1 MLVPVMP
8 DYFRTMGGRVLRGR
22 EFTDAEAHVD
32 ARVAIVSERFA
43 GEFGSPADALGHEV
57 TIGSDPPWRIIGMV
71 KGMDYMTD
79 GANVNQ
85 IYVPAHSPGGFF
97 STFVARVN
105 GRAEDRLAMIRDTIR
120 SVDSQ
125 VPVFGVK
132 TMEQRM
138 FDALA
143 RPEFYRT
150 AVFCFA
156 AIALLLAVI
165 GIYGIVSYA
174 VARRTHE
181 MGVRMALGSTP
192 AQLRLNLVR
201 RGLIPIAAGAI
212 LGIGAAVLSVRLL
225 ENLVDGAKSVNAV
238 AYVAAVLGMA
248 LIAAVGI
255 WVATRPIAQLDIME
269 ILRTE

>member
-1 MLVPVMP
+1 
-8 DYFRTMGGRVLRGR
+8 
-22 EFTDAEAHVD
+22 
-32 ARVAIVSERFA
+32 
-43 GEFGSPADALGHEV
+43 
-57 TIGSDPPWRIIGMV
+57 
-71 KGMDYMTD
+71 
-79 GANVNQ
+79 
-85 IYVPAHSPGGFF
+85 
-97 STFVARVN
+97 
-105 GRAEDRLAMIRDTIR
+105 
-120 SVDSQ
+120 
-125 VPVFGVK
+125 
-132 TMEQRM
+132 M

-181 MGVRMALGSTP
+181 MGVRMALGTTP
-192 AQLRLNLVR
+192 ARLRLSLVR

-212 LGIGAAVLSVRLL
+212 PGIAGAVLSVRLL

-238 AYVAAVLGMA
+238 AYVAAVLSMA

>member
-1 MLVPVMP
+1 M
-8 DYFRTMGGRVLRGR
+8 
-22 EFTDAEAHVD
+22 
-32 ARVAIVSERFA
+32 
-43 GEFGSPADALGHEV
+43 
-57 TIGSDPPWRIIGMV
+57 
-71 KGMDYMTD
+71 
-79 GANVNQ
+79 
-85 IYVPAHSPGGFF
+85 
-97 STFVARVN
+97 
-105 GRAEDRLAMIRDTIR
+105 
-120 SVDSQ
+120 
-125 VPVFGVK
+125 
-132 TMEQRM
+132 
-138 FDALA
+138 
-143 RPEFYRT
+143 
-150 AVFCFA
+150 
-156 AIALLLAVI
+156 
-165 GIYGIVSYA
+165 
-174 VARRTHE
+174 HE